1 MNRTHLARL
10 LCGAAFVVVAT
21 VAASASAAGIKS
33 EIDVPGGGFVSVG
46 TDCPRNTALVSQGFG
61 TKGFTVDGPG
71 GTVVRIDSHRSGTGL
86 ASGAQNFGTAQGVFD
101 AYAYCSKAGRNIR
114 VVRSKE
120 FVAAGTFGTARAT
133 CPRGRVPVGGGFGAP
148 GFAGST
154 VQAITLT
161 SRRQGRAWQ
170 VEALAQGGGATARGG
185 IGMSGRL
192 VAYAYCMKNAP
203 KITVR
208 KQSVT
213 VDQAG
218 LKTAVGTCPKGR
230 EAISGGFD
238 GDIRLSGTPQASGVV
253 VSRRAMHGR
262 AWKGRAIS
270 VNETGGAT
278 ATIYAYCIK
287 S

>member
-1 MNRTHLARL
+1 MTRIHLARL
-10 LCGAAFVVVAT
+10 LSGAAIVVVAA
-21 VAASASAAGIKS
+21 VATTASAAGTKS

-61 TKGFTVDGPG
+61 TKGFTINGPK

-86 ASGAQNFGTAQGVFD
+86 ASGAHNFSAVQGVFD
-101 AYAYCSKAGRNIR
+101 AYAYCSRAARDIK

-120 FVAAGTFGTARAT
+120 FVAVGTFGVATAS
-133 CPRGRVPVGGGFGAP
+133 CPRGRAPVGGGFGAP
-148 GFAGST
+148 DFADGS
-154 VQAITLT
+154 VQVITLT
-161 SRRQGRAWQ
+161 SRRRGRAWQ
-170 VEALAQGGGATARGG
+170 VEAIGQSGPTAGEG
-185 IGMSGRL
+185 VGLSGRL

-203 KITVR
+203 KVTVR

-213 VDQAG
+213 VDQTG
-218 LKTAVGTCPKGR
+218 LKTAVATCPKGR

-238 GDIRLSGTPQASGVV
+238 GDIRLSGTPQAGGVI
-253 VSRRAMHGR
+253 VSRRAKRGR

-278 ATIYAYCIK
+278 ATVYAYCIK

>member
-1 MNRTHLARL
+1 MNRTLPVRL
-10 LCGAAFVVVAT
+10 LPAIAAAVVAAAVVVS
-21 VAASASAAGIKS
+21 VSAAATKS
-33 EIDVPGGGFVSVG
+33 EIDVPGGGSVAVG
-46 TDCPRNTALVSQGFG
+46 TDCPRGTALVSQGFG
-61 TKGFTVDGPG
+61 TKGFTINGPG
-71 GTVVRIDSHRSGTGL
+71 STVVRTDSHRSGTGL
-86 ASGAQNFGTAQGVFD
+86 ASGAYNFGPIQGAFD
-101 AYAYCSKAGRNIR
+101 AYAYCSRAAGDIR
-114 VVRSKE
+114 VVRDKE
-120 FVAAGTFGTARAT
+120 FVAVGTFGIATAT
-133 CPRGRVPVGGGFGAP
+133 CPRGRAPVGGGFGAP
-148 GFAGST
+148 GFADGG
-154 VQAITLT
+154 VQVITLT

-170 VEALAQGGGATARGG
+170 VEAISQSGPTARGG
-185 IGMSGRL
+185 VGLSGRL

-218 LKTAVGTCPKGR
+218 LKTAVATCPKGR
-230 EAISGGFD
+230 EAVSGGFD

-278 ATIYAYCIK
+278 ATVYAYCMK